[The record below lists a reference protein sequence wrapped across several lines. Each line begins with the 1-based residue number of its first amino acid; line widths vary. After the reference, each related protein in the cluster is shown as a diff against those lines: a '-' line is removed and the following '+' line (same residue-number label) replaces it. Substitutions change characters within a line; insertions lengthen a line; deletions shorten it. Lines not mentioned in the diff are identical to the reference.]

1 MTGRLSRTVLIAA
14 LGIASAACATR
25 ARSIGDIQMNPARYH
40 DRRVVVDGTVATS
53 YGTPFLPYQFYKI
66 EDGTGEI
73 FVLAQERDGWAPTRG
88 AHIRVKGRVRHAGV
102 VDGNAIGVHI
112 ASRDFDVVRP

>member
-1 MTGRLSRTVLIAA
+1 MSGRHSRTLLVAA
-14 LGIASAACATR
+14 LVTVSAACATR

-53 YGTPFLPYQFYKI
+53 YGSPFLPYQFYKI

-73 FVLAQERDGWAPTRG
+73 FVVSQDRDGWAPTRG
-88 AHIRVKGRVRHAGV
+88 AHVRVKGRVRHAGV
-102 VDGNAIGVHI
+102 VNGNAIGVHI
-112 ASRDFDVVRP
+112 ASRDFDVVQ